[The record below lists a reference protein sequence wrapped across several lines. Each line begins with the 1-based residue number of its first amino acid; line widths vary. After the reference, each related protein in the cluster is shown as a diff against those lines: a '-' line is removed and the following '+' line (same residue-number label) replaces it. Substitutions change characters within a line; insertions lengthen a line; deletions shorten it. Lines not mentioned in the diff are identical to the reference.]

1 MTIRKWQLPY
11 VGYVLGHPFDGFYDL
26 KHEKRGSGVTAAL
39 LYVLLGLSALCRGRY
54 TEYLFDPSGGK
65 ENALWQLVIAVGPY
79 VLWCVANW
87 CFTSLMDGEGGL
99 ADMLLATGY
108 ALTPQII
115 ANFLVTGLSWILV
128 SEEASILSAVSAIGT
143 IWTVSWVFFA
153 MMITQQ
159 YSLGKSAV
167 TAVLTLI
174 GMALILFVLLLL
186 FYLVQQLWTF
196 AGDLAAEIDLRQT
209 V

>member
-1 MTIRKWQLPY
+1 
-11 VGYVLGHPFDGFYDL
+11 
-26 KHEKRGSGVTAAL
+26 
-39 LYVLLGLSALCRGRY
+39 
-54 TEYLFDPSGGK
+54 
-65 ENALWQLVIAVGPY
+65 
-79 VLWCVANW
+79 
-87 CFTSLMDGEGGL
+87 
-99 ADMLLATGY
+99 
-108 ALTPQII
+108 
-115 ANFLVTGLSWILV
+115 
-128 SEEASILSAVSAIGT
+128 
-143 IWTVSWVFFA
+143 

-196 AGDLAAEIDLRQT
+196 AGDLAAEIDLRLT